1 MISFNTI
8 INRLDTVF
16 YLIVF
21 AIIYVAIIYL
31 WRKIAQLE
39 SSFYKL
45 ETTFATQLLYKNKEN
60 TVNKVAEDIFLQ
72 VFDNKPASSKLDED
86 TIPEEINKEPIITE
100 MSDAFTTSTQ
110 DDNIL
115 SKASSKLDEDTIPE
129 EINKE
134 PIITEMSDA
143 LTTSTQDDNILSKS
157 KLAKMSLEQLKEHCG
172 SLGISIE
179 GNKTELINR
188 ILLQQK

>member
-8 INRLDTVF
+8 LNRLDTVF

-45 ETTFATQLLYKNKEN
+45 ETTFATQLLYKNKE
-60 TVNKVAEDIFLQ
+60 TTANKVAEDIFLQ
-72 VFDNKPASSKLDED
+72 VFDNKTDNPIQNDNLPKVQEIKED
-86 TIPEEINKEPIITE
+86 FTIPEEIKEEPVISEI
-100 MSDAFTTSTQ
+100 SDV
-110 DDNIL
+110 
-115 SKASSKLDEDTIPE
+115 
-129 EINKE
+129 
-134 PIITEMSDA
+134 

-157 KLAKMSLEQLKEHCG
+157 KLAKMSVEQLKEHCG
-172 SLGISIE
+172 SLGISVE

-188 ILLQQK
+188 ILGQQK

>member
-8 INRLDTVF
+8 LNRLDTVF

-45 ETTFATQLLYKNKEN
+45 ETTFATQLLYKNKE
-60 TVNKVAEDIFLQ
+60 TTADKVAEDIFLK
-72 VFDNKPASSKLDED
+72 VFDNKISNTQNTESIEPKVQEIND
-86 TIPEEINKEPIITE
+86 TPIPEEIKE
-100 MSDAFTTSTQ
+100 
-110 DDNIL
+110 
-115 SKASSKLDEDTIPE
+115 
-129 EINKE
+129 E

-143 LTTSTQDDNILSKS
+143 LTSSVQDDNLSKS
-157 KLAKMSLEQLKEHCG
+157 KLAKMSVEQLKEHCG
-172 SLGISIE
+172 SLHVSTE
-179 GNKTELINR
+179 GTKTELINR

>member
-8 INRLDTVF
+8 LNRLDTVF

-21 AIIYVAIIYL
+21 AIIYIAIIYL

-45 ETTFATQLLYKNKEN
+45 ETTFATQLLYKNKE
-60 TVNKVAEDIFLQ
+60 TPANKVAEDIFLQ
-72 VFDNKPASSKLDED
+72 VFDNKPLNNHNIESIEPKVEEIND
-86 TIPEEINKEPIITE
+86 TPIPEEIKE
-100 MSDAFTTSTQ
+100 
-110 DDNIL
+110 
-115 SKASSKLDEDTIPE
+115 
-129 EINKE
+129 E

-143 LTTSTQDDNILSKS
+143 LTTSTQDDNNLSKS
-157 KLAKMSLEQLKEHCG
+157 KLAKMSVEQLKEHCG
-172 SLGISIE
+172 SLHISVE
-179 GNKTELINR
+179 GNKTDLINR

>member
-1 MISFNTI
+1 MISFNSI
-8 INRLDTVF
+8 LNRLDTVF

-45 ETTFATQLLYKNKEN
+45 ETTFATQLLYKNKE
-60 TVNKVAEDIFLQ
+60 TTANKVAEDIFLQ
-72 VFDNKPASSKLDED
+72 VFDNKDPSPEPEED
-86 TIPEEINKEPIITE
+86 TIPEEIKE
-100 MSDAFTTSTQ
+100 
-110 DDNIL
+110 
-115 SKASSKLDEDTIPE
+115 
-129 EINKE
+129 E

-143 LTTSTQDDNILSKS
+143 LTTSTQDDNNLSKS
-157 KLAKMSLEQLKEHCG
+157 KLAKMSVEQLKEHCG
-172 SLGISIE
+172 TLGISVE

>member
-8 INRLDTVF
+8 LNRLDTVF
-16 YLIVF
+16 YLIIF

-45 ETTFATQLLYKNKEN
+45 ETTFATQLLYKNKE
-60 TVNKVAEDIFLQ
+60 TSANKVAEDIFLQ
-72 VFDNKPASSKLDED
+72 VFDNKSSSTLNPEPMEPKVQEIPED
-86 TIPEEINKEPIITE
+86 TIPEEIKE
-100 MSDAFTTSTQ
+100 
-110 DDNIL
+110 
-115 SKASSKLDEDTIPE
+115 
-129 EINKE
+129 E

-143 LTTSTQDDNILSKS
+143 LTTSTQDDTILSKS
-157 KLAKMSLEQLKEHCG
+157 KLAKMSVEQLKEHCG
-172 SLGISIE
+172 SLGISVE